1 MVEYLGEHRE
11 GFWER
16 FPNLKSELEGK
27 IPLTFS
33 LVARRL

>member
-27 IPLTFS
+27 IP
-33 LVARRL
+33 